1 MTSKTYAKKLAYQLL
16 NKGYLLPLIFVII
29 YTAVWS
35 FISLDRFYSF
45 GSYVFDLGINM
56 ERSWLIFHTSW
67 NASTLIGAFLYSGIV
82 LIVSP
87 LFIIGGYPFV
97 LIFQSLFLA
106 YTAIPLYYISLRL
119 LQSRLA
125 GWIVSASYLLYF
137 PLAGV
142 NWYDFHYQALFIPL
156 FVTAYALY
164 LRGNLRFSLLLF
176 FLSGITRFPYVIFPL
191 LISIWILY
199 EFLKKAKLEGKGLDK
214 RFREVL
220 LFSILL
226 TMQLLFTYVLL
237 GSSTGLGANLHS
249 SSGGSLL
256 GNFFIDFD
264 TKIETLM
271 LFLFPVLGISLLS
284 RKWTTFLLPGF
295 LLILISTN
303 SAYLFPRTFM
313 MQYGSGIVPFIFL
326 GLIEGTSQVTS
337 GLTLKI
343 PNILS
348 NSATRKYR
356 IRILSTVFV
365 IIILMGAVYLPF
377 GPFNDKTLVNYH
389 LSEELRP
396 NVSLDSQLNNLISL
410 IPANS
415 SSVLVQNN
423 LPQLLPRPTING
435 TIIVPGLNVANNMTF
450 ETATGQWSPVH
461 PQFILEYPFGDYFNY
476 LANPPYNI
484 SMYQIITKLYSK
496 YNYGILGEASDM
508 MLLEKGYTGPMKYYV
523 PYTGTYAPH
532 KFNVPSVSHIVVGKL
547 VTNNNITNAFAWY
560 GPYTTLVP
568 GTYNITFSLES
579 SVLEANNS
587 LSLSV
592 AANVGAVILSE
603 KTVNGSKFKRDQ
615 EQTNISIRV
624 EIDQLYSSVEFRG
637 WINSW
642 MGNLTLLGVEVQQIN
657 SMPLTLNQ
665 GKVMNLIPKNASVL
679 TQRVY
684 TPGINSP
691 YVFTP
696 DNFNSDFTYSYIL
709 ANVNMGQFWP
719 GSGYDSMYPIVREAL
734 SSGTYGILAEAAGMI
749 LLEKG
754 YRSTPFMFSPDN
766 ATFPGTSF
774 SPQAPAFAANDSVYF
789 KDNYASSLWSG
800 PYTTLVPGTYKVTY
814 LLETTNISN
823 ENNLTLEVTNDSS
836 SYSLFSYYLKG
847 SNFTSP
853 NTLLGITFTMTA
865 NNIESL
871 VEFKAYDAHWSG
883 TLRFEGVILTQ
894 VS

>member
-1 MTSKTYAKKLAYQLL
+1 MTLNNYRQKLTTQLL
-16 NKGYLLPLIFVII
+16 TKGYLLPIIFII
-29 YTAVWS
+29 FYTTIWS

-45 GSYVFDLGINM
+45 GSYYMDLGFNM

-67 NASTLIGAFLYSGIV
+67 KASSLIEEFLYNGIV
-82 LIVSP
+82 FPVSP
-87 LFIIGGYPFV
+87 FFIIGGYPFI
-97 LIFQSLFLA
+97 LIFQSLFIA
-106 YTAIPLYYISLRL
+106 CTAIPLYYISLRF

-125 GWIVSASYLLYF
+125 GWLLSASFLLYF

-142 NWYDFHYQALFIPL
+142 NWYDFHYQALFMPL

-164 LRGNLRFSLLLF
+164 LRGNLRSSFVLL

-191 LISIWILY
+191 LLSIWILY
-199 EFLKKAKLEGKGLDK
+199 DYRKRAQFNRIKLDK
-214 RFREVL
+214 RFREAL
-220 LFSILL
+220 LFSLLL
-226 TMQLLFTYVLL
+226 TVQLISSYVLL
-237 GSSTGLGANLHS
+237 GTSSGLAANLHAS
-249 SSGGSLL
+249 SDGSLL
-256 GNFFIDFD
+256 GNFFLDFD
-264 TKIETLM
+264 TKIETVM

-295 LLILISTN
+295 ILIFISTN

-313 MQYGSGIVPFIFL
+313 MQYGSGIAPFIFL
-326 GLIEGTSQVTS
+326 GLIEGTSQITS
-337 GLTLKI
+337 GLRINTPNSQTDSPARKNSLK
-343 PNILS
+343 
-348 NSATRKYR
+348 
-356 IRILSTVFV
+356 ILSTVFV
-365 IIILMGAVYLPF
+365 IIILMGTVYLPY

-389 LSEELRP
+389 LNEELNP
-396 NVSLDSQLNNLISL
+396 SMTLNSQLNNLISL
-410 IPANS
+410 IPTNS

-532 KFNVPSVSHIVVGKL
+532 KFIVPSVSHIIAGKL

-579 SVLEANNS
+579 SVSEANNS

-592 AANVGAVILSE
+592 AANVGAVVLSE
-603 KTVNGSKFKRDQ
+603 RNVNGSNFKQDQ
-615 EQTNISIRV
+615 KQTNISIRV
-624 EIDQLYSSVEFRG
+624 EIDHLCSSVEFRG

-642 MGNLTLLGVEVQQIN
+642 RGNLTLLGVKVQQID

-734 SSGTYGILAEAAGMI
+734 SSGTYGVLAEAAGMI

-754 YRSTPFMFSPDN
+754 YRGPPFMFSPNN

-774 SPQAPAFAANDSVYF
+774 SPQPPAFAANDSVYF
-789 KDNYASSLWSG
+789 KDNNASSLWSG

-814 LLETTNISN
+814 LLETTNNST
-823 ENNLTLEVTNDSS
+823 ENNLTLVVTNDSG

-847 SNFTSP
+847 SNFTSV
-853 NTLLGITFTMTA
+853 NTLSGITFTMTV

-883 TLRFEGVILTQ
+883 ILRFEGVILAQ